1 MGRKEDD
8 ALRGSANRVVE
19 LFAGV
24 GGFHI
29 GLAEA
34 GWEVIWA
41 NQWEP
46 STQRQHAADCYRA
59 HFPGTPLVTE
69 DINLVLDQV
78 PEHDLLVGG
87 FPCQDYSVAKTLSQ
101 ANGIEG
107 KKGVLW
113 WAIYKILQDKRPRFV
128 FLENVDRLLKSPAPQ
143 RGRDFAIILACL
155 RDLDYRVEWR
165 VVNAADY
172 GFPQR
177 RRRVFLIAEHRKDEQ
192 PGWAGSLAWLYEQGI
207 LARALKVWPAAD
219 VDTHLDLPDLELHG
233 DLLDIT
239 QRFGWGNKVSPFQN
253 AGVMW
258 GGQVWTRKV
267 EPRYDGKHQMLGE
280 VLLDESE
287 VPESF
292 FIPAEQVP
300 QWEYL
305 KGAKREARR
314 AANGHEYFYT
324 EGGIAFPDPT
334 DQPSRTILTGEG
346 GSTPSRFKHVVQ
358 TESGRLRRLVP
369 IELERLNGF
378 PDDWTDT
385 GMPDGR
391 RAFMMGN
398 ALVVGLVSQ
407 TATAFRKVTTT
418 STAS

>member
-1 MGRKEDD
+1 MSQGDD
-8 ALRGSANRVVE
+8 AHRGSANRVVE

-24 GGFHI
+24 GGFH
-29 GLAEA
+29 LALREA
-34 GWEVIWA
+34 GWDIIWA

-46 STQRQHAADCYRA
+46 STKTQHAADCYRA
-59 HFPGTPLVTE
+59 HFGSNILANE
-69 DINLVLDQV
+69 DINTVLDQV

-101 ANGIEG
+101 AAGIEG

-113 WAIYKILQDKRPRFV
+113 WAIYQILEYRRPRFV
-128 FLENVDRLLKSPAPQ
+128 FLENVDRLLKSPATQ

-155 RDLDYRVEWR
+155 SDLGYQVEWR

-177 RRRVFLIAEHRKDEQ
+177 RRRVFIVAEHFGDRQ
-192 PGWAGSLAWLYEQGI
+192 PNWGSPLQWLYEEGV
-207 LARALKVWPAAD
+207 LARALELWPSDD
-219 VDTHLDLPDLELHG
+219 VDVHLEMPDMEFREHPSE
-233 DLLDIT
+233 IT
-239 QRFGWGNKVSPFQN
+239 ARFGWGNKVSPFQN

-258 GGQVWTRKV
+258 DRRIWTRKV
-267 EPRYDGKHQMLGE
+267 EPNFDGKHQMLGE
-280 VLLDESE
+280 LLVPDDE

-292 FIPAEQVP
+292 FIPNAQMP

-324 EGGIAFPDPT
+324 EGAISFPDRL

-346 GSTPSRFKHVVQ
+346 GATPSRFKHVIK
-358 TESGRLRRLVP
+358 TPSGKFRRLVP

-378 PDDWTDT
+378 DDDWTDT
-385 GMPDGR
+385 GMSDGR

-398 ALVVGLVSQ
+398 ALVVGLV
-407 TATAFRKVTTT
+407 AKV
-418 STAS
+418 SSSLI